1 MQNSNKNTTNYL
13 VRFRNSQKVNEV
25 YNGRLI
31 SRGVQEHVIKI
42 LYPLN
47 ETDFD
52 ALSDNGKM

>member
-25 YNGRLI
+25 YNGRLV